1 MASASFVLKEPKNK
15 DKTLIY
21 LLFRYQGQKLKY
33 STKQKV
39 LPKFWNPENQRVRE
53 TKQFNQYAE
62 FNALLQKIEDKVF
75 DCYRKMLI
83 DNITPTTDK
92 LRKELNKK
100 IVSGEMS
107 TQNDLINFID
117 EGIKNSIKRPNTIMS
132 YKNTLAQL
140 TAFKKKYNRQLTF
153 DNIDLDFYEDF
164 MKYCLDK
171 KYSPNTI
178 GGYSEQSDPIFPLQ
192 IDPSF

>member
-1 MASASFVLKEPKNK
+1 MASATFVLKQPKSK

-53 TKQFNQYAE
+53 TKNFNQYAE
-62 FNALLQKIEDKVF
+62 FNALLQKIEDKVY

-100 IVSGEMS
+100 IVSGELS
-107 TQNDLINFID
+107 TQNDLLNFID
-117 EGIKNSIKRPNTIMS
+117 FGI
-132 YKNTLAQL
+132 
-140 TAFKKKYNRQLTF
+140 
-153 DNIDLDFYEDF
+153 
-164 MKYCLDK
+164 
-171 KYSPNTI
+171 
-178 GGYSEQSDPIFPLQ
+178 
-192 IDPSF
+192 